1 MVSNLKN
8 FFSKYNGLIQIKFHS
23 HPFRNFWLHT
33 QRPREQYFCTMKN
46 NCSIKEKI
54 FEIRRKKGI
63 SQEEMAQMLGISNTS
78 FRKLETGKTVLINH
92 RLWDIA
98 KILEITLEELM
109 LEEDFNTGMSL
120 SDIERQKF
128 LKEIESL
135 KSENSILKQ
144 RILILTEK
152 YDGYVKKAK

>member
-1 MVSNLKN
+1 
-8 FFSKYNGLIQIKFHS
+8 
-23 HPFRNFWLHT
+23 
-33 QRPREQYFCTMKN
+33 
-46 NCSIKEKI
+46 
-54 FEIRRKKGI
+54 
-63 SQEEMAQMLGISNTS
+63 MLGISNTS